1 MKEVKKYEKHCHK
14 HIIEVCF
21 DSEVQ
26 TDTNGERIMI
36 LHQVIKC
43 NGEVASHNRYS
54 APASAMAT
62 ILELRRRSLAIA
74 ESVGANLV
82 FAAHKAMEES
92 LTDLVKEIHGLDME
106 MPLNIAQQAKFLCE
120 YERFH
125 IMLKDA
131 KKLYREN
138 KNRKQWRRI
147 IKAAYPELPD
157 TIIGMLRS
165 DGRAKYED
173 APSELALLHTANLFG
188 LQPYSRRHLKRLLK
202 EWKERYP
209 EPATLIDFLE
219 KIEKAVTQKKA
230 S

>member
-21 DSEVQ
+21 DSEMQ
-26 TDTNGERIMI
+26 TYKNGERIMI
-36 LHQVIKC
+36 LHQVIKH
-43 NGEVASHNRYS
+43 NGEVASHNKYS
-54 APASAMAT
+54 APASAMAM
-62 ILELRRRSLAIA
+62 ILEYRRRSSAIA
-74 ESVGANLV
+74 EYVGANLV
-82 FAAHKAMEES
+82 FAACKVMEES
-92 LTDLVKEIHGLDME
+92 LTDLVKEILGLEME
-106 MPLNIAQQAKFLCE
+106 MPLNIARQAKFLCE
-120 YERFH
+120 YDSFH

-131 KKLYREN
+131 KKLYRKN
-138 KNRKQWRRI
+138 KNHKQWRRI

-157 TIIGMLRS
+157 TIIGRLKS
-165 DGRAKYED
+165 DGHAKYED

-188 LQPYSRRHLKRLLK
+188 LQPYSRRHLKRFLK

-209 EPATLIDFLE
+209 EPAQLVEILE